1 MIRVIFFIQNIMNWA
16 PFPLLRVAVALSA
29 GVFAREQIGFNLI
42 FSTSVLVI
50 ALIAWILTE
59 IYWRNLVTK
68 STITGLL
75 MLCFVFFSGVLLVDF
90 RYDKLAKQQFDTDAP
105 VYLTGTLTEKL
116 KSVNRPK
123 YVLSTEYI
131 RSEQKLI
138 PHKAKVIVSFKTED
152 STANRYD
159 LGYRIFLKVKLKHV
173 VKNTNPA
180 AFDYSNYLKHKG
192 IQYLGFVREGDHHI
206 YEEKGFSLFRHWA
219 TESTLFTE
227 KVIHKYITSE
237 EASSIAEALLIGQKL
252 NITDEIYKSYT
263 DTGAIHVLSVSGMHV
278 AIFISIFIMAFNR
291 IRWQTLYW
299 KIFKVASL
307 LAIVWFYVILTGMA
321 PSVVRAGTM
330 VSLYLIGGAF
340 FKGYN
345 TYNILA
351 LAAIVMLVYEP
362 FYLFQVSFQ
371 LSFISLLSILF
382 FQPKISSWW
391 RPKFKV
397 FKFGWDLVSVSLAAQ
412 ILIFPVSVYIFHQF
426 SLSFALSSLLAVPL
440 VTIIIFGGTLMV
452 LSELLFQN
460 IAQFV
465 GNFLEQCILTLNYI
479 IKQISLIPFSVMTD
493 IYISEMGIAFMI
505 LSILSLMYFIVTK
518 EKISFYVAI
527 TCLLLVVIIG
537 AYDKIKKMQQS
548 VLVAYD
554 LYGNDVIDFCHGN
567 TVFRY
572 ISGDT
577 SDSRISLVTH
587 NYMVKSRI
595 QRIEISGEPF
605 HRHNNDWIFIC
616 RTKADILRLKHTI
629 SPRFLYV
636 ASNEFTKPESVLEM
650 VNPDTVILSPNLKP
664 WIINKWVDLQLHF
677 DYVVYDIKKE
687 GAFLKVYH

>member
-1 MIRVIFFIQNIMNWA
+1 MNWA
-16 PFPLLRVAVALSA
+16 PFPLLRIAVALSA
-29 GVFAREQIGFNLI
+29 GVFIREQIALNPT
-42 FSTSVLVI
+42 FSVSGLVI
-50 ALIAWILTE
+50 ALIAWMLTE
-59 IYWRNLVTK
+59 IYWKNLVTK
-68 STITGLL
+68 STIAGLL
-75 MLCFVFFSGVLLVDF
+75 MLCFVFFLGVLLIDF
-90 RYDKLAKQQFDTDAP
+90 RYDKLAKKQFDTDAP
-105 VYLTGTLTEKL
+105 VYLTGTLSEKL
-116 KSVNRPK
+116 KSTNRPK
-123 YVLSTEYI
+123 YVLSTEHI

-138 PHKAKVIVSFKTED
+138 PHKSKVIISFTTED
-152 STANRYD
+152 SIANRYE
-159 LGYRIFLKVKLKHV
+159 LGYRIFLKVKLKHA

-180 AFDYSNYLKHKG
+180 AFDYSKYLKHKG
-192 IQYLGFVREGDHHI
+192 IQYLGFVREGDHHL
-206 YEEKGFSLFRHWA
+206 YEENGYSLFRHWA
-219 TESTLFTE
+219 TKSTLFTE
-227 KVIHKYITSE
+227 KVIHKYINDE

-252 NITDEIYKSYT
+252 NIRDEIYKSYT

-278 AIFISIFIMAFNR
+278 AIFISIFILAFNR
-291 IRWQTLYW
+291 LRWQSLFW
-299 KIFKVASL
+299 KIFKIASL
-307 LAIVWFYVILTGMA
+307 LTIVWFYVILTGMA

-345 TYNILA
+345 SYNILA
-351 LAAIVMLVYEP
+351 LAAIVMLAYEP

-382 FQPKISSWW
+382 FQPRISSWW
-391 RPKFKV
+391 RPRFKV

-440 VTIIIFGGTLMV
+440 VTIIIYGGTLMV

-460 IAQFV
+460 IALLL
-465 GNFLEQCILTLNYI
+465 GKFLEHCILTLNYI

-493 IYISEMGIAFMI
+493 IYITEMGIAFML
-505 LSILSLMYFIVTK
+505 LSILSLMYFIVTT
-518 EKISFYVAI
+518 EKISFYVA
-527 TCLLLVVIIG
+527 TSCVLLVVIIG
-537 AYDKIKKMQQS
+537 AYDKIKKLQQS
-548 VLVAYD
+548 ALIAYD
-554 LYGNDVIDFCHGN
+554 IYGNDVIDFYNGN

-577 SDSRISLVTH
+577 ADSRISLVTH

-595 QRIEISGEPF
+595 QHIVISGEPY

-616 RTKADILRLKHTI
+616 RTKTDILRLKQPI
-629 SPRFLYV
+629 SPKFMYV
-636 ASNEFTKPESVLEM
+636 AGNELSKPEIVLEM

-664 WIINKWVDLQLHF
+664 WIVNKWVDLQHHF
-677 DYVVYDIKKE
+677 DYVVYEIKKE